1 MSQQSDHSAKAI
13 KKWRNKYL
21 DLIEKYDQLE
31 KSSEKK
37 QDQMRHALVVV
48 SLLAEGQAESIDHP
62 LEALR
67 ESIKPQNSGRGL
79 EPSVKVLQSEVA
91 RFEQQWQLQ
100 TDEILHSLQKA
111 SKNLL
116 SLPCSSED
124 KRRIKK
130 IVSNSKDQLKQWSGY
145 RQQLSA
151 WSELLSELNVEQ
163 NEPCAQKNKLSEFF
177 KRLFKRSDHL
187 PIDEN
192 NAESSSDSVSNIEPD
207 SQANDRLKELA
218 LNPSSAIQENH
229 SDQCDE
235 IEKDISDMV
244 NRLLTQLVIPS
255 RYHKRLNNL
264 KELLSKSL
272 TWSELIPLLEEV
284 SNLIIEALGNGQEEF
299 EQFLQGLDHRLETIQ
314 FLINNAS
321 KGQVKR
327 SEARVE
333 FEGMIEGQVDEI
345 RSEVSDKDDLGELGD
360 SISEHLGL
368 IVQAMHTFRSA
379 ENDREAELTKQL
391 SDMQLKLTE
400 METLANGAQQ
410 AIEEQRRKAMHD
422 SLTGLPNRESY
433 QQRLEHEVQ
442 RMNRYQG
449 KLSLIIGDVDLFKR
463 INDSY
468 GHLAGDKV
476 LKITARLLQ
485 KNLRDT
491 DFIARFG
498 GEEFVILM
506 PETTAQEAKK
516 IADKLR
522 KKVEQSPFN
531 FKKEPVQ
538 ITISFGI
545 SEFNSNEPSDEVF
558 SRADKALY
566 KAKDSGR
573 NQVIVG

>member
-21 DLIEKYDQLE
+21 DLIDKYDQLE

-48 SLLAEGQAESIDHP
+48 SLLAEGQAESIDRP
-62 LEALR
+62 LETLR
-67 ESIKPQNSGRGL
+67 EAIKPQNSGHGL
-79 EPSVKVLQSEVA
+79 EPSVKVLQSEVT
-91 RFEQQWQLQ
+91 RFEQQWQLH
-100 TDEILHSLQKA
+100 TDEILYSLQKA

-116 SLPCSSED
+116 SLPCSPDD

-145 RQQLSA
+145 RKQLSA

-163 NEPCAQKNKLSEFF
+163 SEKSTQKTTFSDSF
-177 KRLFKRSDHL
+177 KRLFKRSDNSPL
-187 PIDEN
+187 PQEETATETPSQDD
-192 NAESSSDSVSNIEPD
+192 SSPENIELVPQTIKTLAST
-207 SQANDRLKELA
+207 SQAVDSE
-218 LNPSSAIQENH
+218 H
-229 SDQCDE
+229 YDG
-235 IEKDISDMV
+235 IEKDISAMV
-244 NRLLTQLVIPS
+244 SRLLTQLVIPS
-255 RYHKRLNNL
+255 RYSERLNNL
-264 KELLSKSL
+264 KEMLSKNL
-272 TWSELIPLLEEV
+272 TWNELTPLLEEV
-284 SNLIIEALGNGQEEF
+284 SDLIIEALGNGQEEF
-299 EQFLQGLDHRLETIQ
+299 EQFLQGLDQRLETIQ
-314 FLINNAS
+314 YLINNAS
-321 KGQVKR
+321 KGQVTR
-327 SEARVE
+327 SEARGE
-333 FEGMIEGQVDEI
+333 FEGMLEGQVNEI
-345 RSEVSDKDDLGELGD
+345 RTEVSGKDDLGELGD

-379 ENDREAELTKQL
+379 ENHREAELTKQL
-391 SDMQLKLTE
+391 SDMQLKLNE

-422 SLTGLPNRESY
+422 ALTGLPNRESY

-442 RMNRYQG
+442 RMNRNQG
-449 KLSLIIGDVDLFKR
+449 KLSLVIGDVDLFKR

-476 LKITARLLQ
+476 LKITSRLLQ
-485 KNLRDT
+485 KHLRNT

-506 PETTAQEAKK
+506 PGTSAQKAKK
-516 IADKLR
+516 IAEKLR
-522 KKVEQSPFN
+522 KKVEESPFN

-538 ITISFGI
+538 ITISFGVG
-545 SEFNSNEPSDEVF
+545 EFNLNESADDVF
-558 SRADKALY
+558 ARADKALY

-573 NQVIVG
+573 NQVIIG